1 MGHASF
7 AIKDL
12 QFFKVDWGRTVTVF
26 GPENV
31 GAQFARIK
39 ITEYGPGTVHTR
51 HRHPDQEEIIYV
63 LEGRG
68 ISRTDEG
75 DQPMT
80 AGTFVFIPANT
91 DHVSI
96 NLEKDKPLKAI
107 IIKAPPGEPDK

>member
-7 AIKDL
+7 SEKDL
-12 QFFKVDWGRTVTVF
+12 HLIEVAWGKTVTVF

-31 GAQFARIK
+31 GAQFARVK
-39 ITEYGPGTVHTR
+39 ITEYGPGMVHKK
-51 HRHPDQEEIIYV
+51 HRHPGQEEIMYV

-68 ISRTDEG
+68 ISRTESG

-80 AGTFVFIPANT
+80 PGTFVFIPADM

-107 IIKAPPGEPDK
+107 IIKSPPGEP